1 MKIMNFLNLGVWYD
15 FVMNEILGE
24 YKNIKKARKGYVNI
38 GARNYNDSYEHE
50 VSQQRIF
57 RIVNSMIYI
66 ITDMIDLTLQKFMV
80 RCNLEDMSRN
90 MANISSLCHYTA
102 MYSENSFNCWKGVA
116 A

>member
-1 MKIMNFLNLGVWYD
+1 
-15 FVMNEILGE
+15 
-24 YKNIKKARKGYVNI
+24 
-38 GARNYNDSYEHE
+38 
-50 VSQQRIF
+50 
-57 RIVNSMIYI
+57 MIYI